1 MNSLHEATP
10 DCIALIVS
18 AGRGHRFGGKIPKQ
32 YVEIVGESLLA
43 RAAGVLLSHP
53 RIVAVRAV
61 IHPDDEALYRESIDD
76 LNLLEPVFG
85 GVERQNSVRLG
96 LESLADL
103 APKFVFIHDSV
114 RPFIDHGTIDQLL
127 AALEN
132 GAKAVIP
139 GVQVADTLKLS
150 ADNVI
155 LDTVDRTNLW
165 RAQTPQAFEFKG
177 ILAAHQALSSENLTD
192 DAAIAEA
199 SGIAVEIVQG
209 SEDNFKITT
218 AEDLAR
224 AEKHLGVADGVGKYM
239 TRVGTGFD
247 VHKFT
252 DGSAVILCGVKIP
265 HDKSLAGHSDSDVAL
280 HALTDAL
287 LGAAG
292 AGDIGLFFPP
302 SDPQWQ
308 DVASEIFL
316 ARAGKEISDRGG
328 HIQNV
333 DLTIICE
340 VPKIAFHRDQMQ
352 KNIAGILNLS
362 VQQVNVKGTTTEQLG
377 FTGRGEGIA
386 AQATASV
393 AFES

>member
-1 MNSLHEATP
+1 
-10 DCIALIVS
+10 
-18 AGRGHRFGGKIPKQ
+18 
-32 YVEIVGESLLA
+32 
-43 RAAGVLLSHP
+43 
-53 RIVAVRAV
+53 
-61 IHPDDEALYRESIDD
+61 
-76 LNLLEPVFG
+76 
-85 GVERQNSVRLG
+85 
-96 LESLADL
+96 
-103 APKFVFIHDSV
+103 
-114 RPFIDHGTIDQLL
+114 
-127 AALEN
+127 
-132 GAKAVIP
+132 
-139 GVQVADTLKLS
+139 
-150 ADNVI
+150 
-155 LDTVDRTNLW
+155 
-165 RAQTPQAFEFKG
+165 
-177 ILAAHQALSSENLTD
+177 
-192 DAAIAEA
+192 
-199 SGIAVEIVQG
+199 
-209 SEDNFKITT
+209 
-218 AEDLAR
+218 LAR
-224 AEKHLGVADGVGKYM
+224 AEKHLGVADGGGKYT

-252 DGSAVILCGVKIP
+252 DGSTVILCGVKIP
-265 HDKSLAGHSDSDVAL
+265 HDKSLAGHSDADVAL

-302 SDPQWQ
+302 NVSQWQ

-328 HIQNV
+328 RIQNV